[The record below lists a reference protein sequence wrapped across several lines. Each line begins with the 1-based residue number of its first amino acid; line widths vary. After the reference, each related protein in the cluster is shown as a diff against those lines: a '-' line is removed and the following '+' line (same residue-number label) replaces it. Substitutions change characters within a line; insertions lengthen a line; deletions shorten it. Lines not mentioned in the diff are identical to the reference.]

1 MLSISID
8 YDPDLNVI
16 ALPVRGSLMEVDWDE
31 VREGIRK
38 MARPVALDLRTGRL
52 VRQDH
57 VDYMGHSK
65 GFFNPAAGSELKEH
79 PLKSRIA
86 TVRIQD
92 DSGEDATAAS

>member
-1 MLSISID
+1 M
-8 YDPDLNVI
+8 
-16 ALPVRGSLMEVDWDE
+16 
-31 VREGIRK
+31 
-38 MARPVALDLRTGRL
+38 
-52 VRQDH
+52 
-57 VDYMGHSK
+57 DYMGHSK